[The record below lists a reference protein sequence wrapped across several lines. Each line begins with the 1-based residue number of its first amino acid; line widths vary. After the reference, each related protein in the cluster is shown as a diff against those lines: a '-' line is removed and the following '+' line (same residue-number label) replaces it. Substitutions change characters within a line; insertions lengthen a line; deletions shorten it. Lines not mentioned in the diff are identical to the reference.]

1 MQKDTKMR
9 ILIVNRAMGTL
20 FGGGESFD
28 LNAARYLTKRGHRVT
43 VITAK
48 PLLRR
53 PLEYPDVNVVYMS
66 SPNLRRYAYL
76 SEHINKKLSA
86 VIYHLD
92 NWLFERQVF
101 KWLSTREQYKRFD
114 VIQCCSLFRLPR
126 WVLSRWQLPV
136 VSWLPGPPSGLTRK
150 TIMKLISHPNFGLF
164 AHGAPVEALKRM
176 GLEPGKDF
184 FVVEPGIELA
194 VVDSAKANR
203 EELKRSLKIA
213 DDVLIGITVARLVPV
228 KNIGFLIRG
237 LVLALNKGVNCH
249 WLIIGDGPEKEK
261 LKQLAQKLGVSSN
274 IHFLGYRPNAEV
286 HQLLAASNVYALT
299 STYESFSI
307 STLEAMAHKLPVI
320 ATEVGYLQVMV
331 KDSGAG
337 ILVPSN
343 DENALANALVE
354 LASKDEL
361 RQELGDKGRKYAE
374 KFDWS
379 IIVKK
384 LKKVYEYVIQK

>member
-1 MQKDTKMR
+1 M
-9 ILIVNRAMGTL
+9 
-20 FGGGESFD
+20 
-28 LNAARYLTKRGHRVT
+28 
-43 VITAK
+43 
-48 PLLRR
+48 
-53 PLEYPDVNVVYMS
+53 
-66 SPNLRRYAYL
+66 
-76 SEHINKKLSA
+76 
-86 VIYHLD
+86 
-92 NWLFERQVF
+92 
-101 KWLSTREQYKRFD
+101 
-114 VIQCCSLFRLPR
+114 
-126 WVLSRWQLPV
+126 PV